1 MKVDWLDNG
10 YINFVKKAIR
20 SLEKQHEAISE
31 NIANVS
37 NPEYVRKRTDF
48 LKFLEVQEGK
58 SRLVVTR
65 EKHIPGLEDAW
76 NILLGKGNREEVNI
90 NREMSEL
97 AENQVRHDFVTRVL
111 RSIYDNLN
119 KSITGK
125 IK

>member
-1 MKVDWLDNG
+1 MKVEWLDNG

-48 LKFLEVQEGK
+48 LRFLEMQGGK
-58 SRLVVTR
+58 SKLVITR
-65 EKHIPGLEDAW
+65 RKHIPGLEDEGDV
-76 NILLGKGNREEVNI
+76 LMGSDKEKVDI

-111 RSIYDNLN
+111 RSIYDSLN

-125 IK
+125 VK